1 MGRERGGGLYIYR
14 ITANKINN
22 TEYTTRLVYKIS
34 KFLGVMLYCTTAYRT
49 LKTISSCTGLSRC
62 VFFNL
67 CLVIIVTF

>member
-34 KFLGVMLYCTTAYRT
+34 KFLGVMLYYRLPDFKNYIVLYRT
-49 LKTISSCTGLSRC
+49 
-62 VFFNL
+62 F
-67 CLVIIVTF
+67 

>member
-34 KFLGVMLYCTTAYRT
+34 KFLGVML
-49 LKTISSCTGLSRC
+49 LPPTGL
-62 VFFNL
+62 
-67 CLVIIVTF
+67 